1 MEENNIQKNEK
12 VGGKSIASFVL
23 GLVGIIA
30 WILPL
35 IGYPV
40 TITGL
45 ILGCTARKNEK
56 NAFSL
61 TGIILSSI
69 TLGITLINSIMG
81 IIIALSLYY

>member
-12 VGGKSIASFVL
+12 IGGKS
-23 GLVGIIA
+23 IA

>member
-1 MEENNIQKNEK
+1 MEENEVEKNEK
-12 VGGKSIASFVL
+12 IGGKSIASFVL
-23 GLVGIIA
+23 GLVGIVA

-45 ILGCTARKNEK
+45 ILGCIARKNEK

-61 TGIILSSI
+61 TGIILCSI

-81 IIIALSLYY
+81 VIMALSLYY